1 MKQYF
6 KIENGQKVF
15 AGRRIVIGDMQVI
28 NPTHE
33 QYLEAGYEEYVSPDP
48 RNYLKGRYPPR

>member
-15 AGRRIVIGDMQVI
+15 AGRRIVIGEMQVL

-33 QYLEAGYEEYVSPDP
+33 QYLEEGYEE
-48 RNYLKGRYPPR
+48 